1 MFRVTI
7 ETLTSLGGLLQNS
20 PELPLLPFS
29 LFSRERERERERNR
43 EKQRETERDR
53 DEKKMFPRR

>member
-29 LFSRERERERERNR
+29 LFSRERERERE
-43 EKQRETERDR
+43 KQRETERDR
-53 DEKKMFPRR
+53 DEKKLFPRR

>member
-29 LFSRERERERERNR
+29 LFSRERERERETERNR
-43 EKQRETERDR
+43 ERQR
-53 DEKKMFPRR
+53 

>member
-29 LFSRERERERERNR
+29 LFSRERERERE
-43 EKQRETERDR
+43 KQRETERDR

>member
-29 LFSRERERERERNR
+29 LFSRERERERER
-43 EKQRETERDR
+43 ETERNR
-53 DEKKMFPRR
+53 ERQR

>member
-7 ETLTSLGGLLQNS
+7 ETLTSFGGLLQNS

-29 LFSRERERERERNR
+29 LFSRERERERE
-43 EKQRETERDR
+43 KQRETERDR